1 MNQMKYFK
9 NTGTVKH
16 FISVFLI
23 IGLLCSL
30 AACSGK
36 NSEGDKSGG
45 NTSDP
50 TQTALPSVDGAP
62 ASVNENAGNEE
73 IAGAVPANVYTALDN
88 KVCGFGFAKAPKGK
102 VPDIGS
108 YAKLIDNS
116 KALYVGDTSQKNL
129 YLTFDEGY
137 ENGFSGQIL
146 DTLKEKDCP
155 AAFFVTGDYLKRE
168 PELIDRMI
176 NEGHI
181 VGNHTWSHPT
191 LPKIEDETKFKEELT
206 KLDDYLAE
214 KHGVKTTYFRYPN
227 GEFSE
232 RSLKIVD
239 DMGYKTVFWSTT
251 YKDWERDV
259 SRGADYAYD
268 NIVNHVHDGAILL
281 MHAVSKDNAEA
292 LGRIIDALR
301 AEGYTFCSLDELN
314 FEK

>member
-1 MNQMKYFK
+1 MKHFK
-9 NTGTVKH
+9 NAGTAKPM
-16 FISVFLI
+16 ISVFLI
-23 IGLLCSL
+23 AGLLCL
-30 AACSGK
+30 PTGCSRK
-36 NSEGDKSGG
+36 NDEVKKEWE
-45 NTSDP
+45 NTADP

-62 ASVNENAGNEE
+62 ASANENAGNETG
-73 IAGAVPANVYTALDN
+73 GAVPVSAYTALDN
-88 KVCGFGFAKAPKGK
+88 KVFGFGFAKSPKGK

-146 DTLKEKDCP
+146 DTLKDKKCP

-214 KHGVKTTYFRYPN
+214 KHGVKTSYFRYPN

-232 RSLKIVD
+232 RSLKMVD

-251 YKDWERDV
+251 YKDWERNV

-301 AEGYTFCSLDELN
+301 AEGYTFCSLDDLN
-314 FEK
+314 FEKQ